1 MFLTRTYLN
10 SRRRGAQKLLGSPQA
25 MHAAILSGFPPGV
38 EIGRPLWRVDRDDKL
53 RPTLY
58 ILSETT
64 PDLTH
69 MEEQAAWPSH
79 PSTDSTS
86 YAPLL
91 RSLAVGQ
98 TWTFRLTANP
108 THRADINGVSKV
120 LGHVTVTQQI
130 GWLTDRQAT
139 MGISLGSQ
147 DSPTFTL
154 TGREV
159 RQFRRAGSPV
169 TLSTATF
176 EGLLR
181 VENPLLLGEAL
192 TRGIGR
198 AKAYGC
204 GLMTLAR
211 P

>member
-10 SRRRGAQKLLGSPQA
+10 ARRRGAQKLLGSPQA

-38 EIGRPLWRVDRDDKL
+38 EIGRPLWRIDKDDAL

-58 ILSETT
+58 ILSDNV

-69 MEEQAAWPSH
+69 LDEQAAWPSQ
-79 PSTDSTS
+79 PSAESTS

-91 RSLAVGQ
+91 NALGVGQ
-98 TWTFRLTANP
+98 EWAFRLTANP
-108 THRADINGVSKV
+108 THRGSINGVSKV
-120 LGHVTVTQQI
+120 LGHVTVSQQI
-130 GWLTDRQAT
+130 GWLISRQSAL
-139 MGISLGSQ
+139 GISLGP
-147 DSPTFTL
+147 DESPRFTL

-159 RQFRRAGSPV
+159 RNFRRSGSSV

-176 EGLLR
+176 DGVLR
-181 VENPLLLGEAL
+181 VEDPALLSDAL
-192 TRGIGR
+192 TRGVGR

-204 GLMTLAR
+204 GLLTLAR